1 MSSKKKD
8 IKKTRI
14 VHKLMM
20 NAAVMKIVWGKNI
33 ISYMHYETTYFA
45 VTHLLD
51 RIKESFYSQTN
62 NS

>member
-1 MSSKKKD
+1 PSYDYFDFIIEEPFNHIFTEKVS
-8 IKKTRI
+8 
-14 VHKLMM
+14 HSL
-20 NAAVMKIVWGKNI
+20 VWGKNI